1 MNKLKRKKTMET
13 FVVSKVSNYI
23 CIPLKQFMK
32 LRIIF
37 ISLILLVVNDINSQ
51 IFKLNIEIENIENKG
66 TIYMAIYDNSSSF
79 DQDNKN
85 KGINKKRWVKSIVE
99 QVNSKGFNK
108 SIELKK
114 GVYAISLFVDS
125 NKNKVIDKN
134 FIGVPT
140 EQYGFSND
148 ASGFLSSPSFK
159 DASFNLNSD
168 LNIKISL
175 K

>member
-66 TIYMAIYDNSSSF
+66 TIYMAIYDNSSSSVSYTHL
-79 DQDNKN
+79 
-85 KGINKKRWVKSIVE
+85 RAHE
-99 QVNSKGFNK
+99 
-108 SIELKK
+108 
-114 GVYAISLFVDS
+114 
-125 NKNKVIDKN
+125 
-134 FIGVPT
+134 T
-140 EQYGFSND
+140 
-148 ASGFLSSPSFK
+148 
-159 DASFNLNSD
+159 
-168 LNIKISL
+168 
-175 K
+175 

>member
-23 CIPLKQFMK
+23 CIHLKQFMK
-32 LRIIF
+32 FKIIF
-37 ISLILLVVNDINSQ
+37 ISLFLLIVNDINSQ

-85 KGINKKRWVKSIVE
+85 KGINKNRWVKSIVE
-99 QVNSKGFNK
+99 VVNKNSFTKNVD
-108 SIELKK
+108 LKK

-125 NKNKVIDKN
+125 NDNKIIDKN
-134 FIGVPT
+134 LLGIPT
-140 EQYGFSND
+140 EQYGFSNN
-148 ASGFLSSPSFK
+148 ASGFLGSPSYK
-159 DASFNLNSD
+159 DASFNLVDD

>member
-1 MNKLKRKKTMET
+1 
-13 FVVSKVSNYI
+13 
-23 CIPLKQFMK
+23 MK
-32 LRIIF
+32 IRVLF
-37 ISLILLVVNDINSQ
+37 ISIVLLVITDINSQ
-51 IFKLNIEIENIENKG
+51 TFKLNIEIENIEYKG
-66 TIYMAIYDNSSSF
+66 TVYLAIYDNSTSF
-79 DQDNKN
+79 NQDNKN
-85 KGINKKRWVKSIVE
+85 KSIDKKRWVKSIVE

-159 DASFNLNSD
+159 DASFNLDSD

>member
-1 MNKLKRKKTMET
+1 
-13 FVVSKVSNYI
+13 
-23 CIPLKQFMK
+23 MK
-32 LRIIF
+32 IKILF
-37 ISLILLVVNDINSQ
+37 ISLVFSAISNINSQ
-51 IFKLNIEIENIENKG
+51 TFKLNIEIENIENKG
-66 TIYMAIYDNSSSF
+66 TMYMAIYDNSFSF

-85 KGINKKRWVKSIVE
+85 KGVNKKRWVKSIIE
-99 QVNSKGFNK
+99 PVNNKGFKK

-125 NKNKVIDKN
+125 NKNKIIDKN
-134 FIGVPT
+134 FIGIPI

-159 DASFNLNSD
+159 DASFNLIKD
-168 LNIKISL
+168 LDIKISL

>member
-1 MNKLKRKKTMET
+1 LWYLKFPTIFALHFK
-13 FVVSKVSNYI
+13 S
-23 CIPLKQFMK
+23 FMK
-32 LRIIF
+32 VRIIF

-99 QVNSKGFNK
+99 AVNKNGFTK
-108 SIELKK
+108 SIDLKK

-125 NKNKVIDKN
+125 NDNKIIDKN
-134 FIGVPT
+134 LLGIPT
-140 EQYGFSND
+140 EQYGFSNN
-148 ASGFLSSPSFK
+148 ATGFLGSPSYK
-159 DASFNLNSD
+159 DASFNLVDD